1 MLFVINSIKFQWS
14 KDKQNRIKPSGAG
27 KARRKSH
34 KPNKTLRPM
43 ERGQHRYN
51 HENESVSADNPNP
64 SLSDVPVHQVQ
75 KRISR
80 QDETIFVAP
89 SNIQHRRPSHKS
101 HQQRRSSRKSE
112 VLFRKKH
119 LNLSNKINPMSR

>member
-1 MLFVINSIKFQWS
+1 
-14 KDKQNRIKPSGAG
+14 
-27 KARRKSH
+27 
-34 KPNKTLRPM
+34 M

-112 VLFRKKH
+112 VLIRKKH
-119 LNLSNKINPMSR
+119 LNLSTKTSLDIQKSHVSVNIHMDLFGFLEETVD

>member
-1 MLFVINSIKFQWS
+1 
-14 KDKQNRIKPSGAG
+14 
-27 KARRKSH
+27 
-34 KPNKTLRPM
+34 M

-51 HENESVSADNPNP
+51 NENESVSADNPNP

-112 VLFRKKH
+112 VLIRKK
-119 LNLSNKINPMSR
+119 NISNKTEVTASNVSVNLYMDLFWFLEETVD

>member
-1 MLFVINSIKFQWS
+1 
-14 KDKQNRIKPSGAG
+14 
-27 KARRKSH
+27 
-34 KPNKTLRPM
+34 M

-112 VLFRKKH
+112 VLIRK
-119 LNLSNKINPMSR
+119 NISNKTNVTKYSKSHVSVNIHMDLF

>member
-1 MLFVINSIKFQWS
+1 
-14 KDKQNRIKPSGAG
+14 
-27 KARRKSH
+27 
-34 KPNKTLRPM
+34 M

-112 VLFRKKH
+112 VLIRKKH
-119 LNLSNKINPMSR
+119 LNLSTNTPCLSEHSY

>member
-1 MLFVINSIKFQWS
+1 
-14 KDKQNRIKPSGAG
+14 
-27 KARRKSH
+27 
-34 KPNKTLRPM
+34 M

-112 VLFRKKH
+112 VLIRKKTFVYI
-119 LNLSNKINPMSR
+119 SNKNVVLIPCLSEHSYGFVF